1 MKYSVAA
8 VSAFAAVAL
17 AKPSFT
23 NLSFD
28 VEAGK
33 PFTLT
38 FAGCSASTTCDIEL
52 QTGTSKALKDVKTL
66 ACELIFRRG
75 RNLRAKIKC

>member
-1 MKYSVAA
+1 MKYSAAA

-28 VEAGK
+28 VQVGQ

-38 FAGCSASTTCDIEL
+38 FAGCSASTTCTIEL
-52 QTGTSKALKDVKTL
+52 QTGASKALKDVKTL
-66 ACELIFRRG
+66 ACELLLFY
-75 RNLRAKIKC
+75 KCAVHEC

>member
-17 AKPSFT
+17 AKPAFT
-23 NLSFD
+23 NLSFQ
-28 VEAGK
+28 VEVGQ

-38 FAGCSASTTCDIEL
+38 FAGCSSGCTIEL

-66 ACELIFRRG
+66 ACELIFAARQ
-75 RNLRAKIKC
+75 RNLRAEHGC